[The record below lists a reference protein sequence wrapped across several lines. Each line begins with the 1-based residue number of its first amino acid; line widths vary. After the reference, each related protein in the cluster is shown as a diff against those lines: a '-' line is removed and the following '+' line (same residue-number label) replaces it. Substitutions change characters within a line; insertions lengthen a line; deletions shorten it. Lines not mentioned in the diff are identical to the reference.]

1 MVNFFGDLVIIG
13 FSLCLFI
20 SEICFCA
27 IVILA
32 TLRVLFNIFKNMRW
46 L

>member
-13 FSLCLFI
+13 FSLCVFV

-32 TLRVLFNIFKNMRW
+32 TLWLLLNILKNVR
-46 L
+46 